1 MKQTL
6 LSEGDLLTYLPHI
19 YFKVYMIIP
28 NNNKILIVDFFAQ
41 RLALV
46 AVLHLWL
53 KSLKTTYEKNT
64 CSNVTGI

>member
-28 NNNKILIVDFFAQ
+28 NNNKILIADFFAQ

-46 AVLHLWL
+46 AVLHL
-53 KSLKTTYEKNT
+53 
-64 CSNVTGI
+64 